1 ASNNHPI
8 EFLIVLDFIDSL
20 PLQRQNATGDV
31 DTHIVCCIQSGQKP
45 YISTPYAHISI
56 SF

>member
-1 ASNNHPI
+1 NNHPI